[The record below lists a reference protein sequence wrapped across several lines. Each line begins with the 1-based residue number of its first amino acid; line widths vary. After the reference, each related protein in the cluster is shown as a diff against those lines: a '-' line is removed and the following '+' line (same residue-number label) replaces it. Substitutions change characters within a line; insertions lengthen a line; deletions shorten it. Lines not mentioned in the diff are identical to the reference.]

1 MKFFRMILIAGEVLL
16 VILLILGIVFKVA
29 EWEKKDK
36 SLSNIKEQHIK
47 LDDEQQEKLLYCS
60 IIR

>member
-16 VILLILGIVFKVA
+16 VILLILGIVFKVT
-29 EWEKKDK
+29 ECEKKDK